1 MKITD
6 EMLVAFADGELDPEV
21 HAHVE
26 RAIAADPELGRKVE
40 AHRRLRQT
48 LTHHFGPIA
57 DEPVPEH
64 LKALL
69 TGQDLAAPA
78 TVVSLAG
85 VRARRVEEAEAKR
98 RWRPGWGIA
107 AAMAASLVLG
117 LAVGQNMGGSGPV
130 AISGGTIVA
139 QGELAKALD
148 RQLASAQAMGLPTRI
163 GLSFRS
169 KEGSICRTFAGQ
181 AMSGIACEED
191 GRWRLEQ
198 ILSGGRK
205 ATDYRQAS
213 AADPRLA
220 AAVEDMIAGV
230 PFDAEAERAA
240 RDADWRQ

>member
-1 MKITD
+1 MRCSLGGGGGMKITD

-21 HAHVE
+21 HANVE

-85 VRARRVEEAEAKR
+85 VRARRVEEAEAQR

-107 AAMAASLVLG
+107 AAMAASLVR
-117 LAVGQNMGGSGPV
+117 AD
-130 AISGGTIVA
+130 
-139 QGELAKALD
+139 E
-148 RQLASAQAMGLPTRI
+148 PT
-163 GLSFRS
+163 SEPS
-169 KEGSICRTFAGQ
+169 H
-181 AMSGIACEED
+181 
-191 GRWRLEQ
+191 
-198 ILSGGRK
+198 
-205 ATDYRQAS
+205 
-213 AADPRLA
+213 
-220 AAVEDMIAGV
+220 
-230 PFDAEAERAA
+230 
-240 RDADWRQ
+240 